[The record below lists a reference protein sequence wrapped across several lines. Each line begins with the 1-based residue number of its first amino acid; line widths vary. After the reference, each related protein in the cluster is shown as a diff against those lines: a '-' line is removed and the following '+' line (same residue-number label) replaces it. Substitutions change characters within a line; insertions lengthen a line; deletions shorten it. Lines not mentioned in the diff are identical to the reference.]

1 MGAEEEQVKRTNMR
15 IPPMS
20 TFRLSTSARSNLPAW
35 VMHMDQISAE
45 LSTVGVDVERPS
57 SIAAGGLEDHDEEK

>member
-15 IPPMS
+15 ILPRS

-35 VMHMDQISAE
+35 VRHMVHISAE

-57 SIAAGGLEDHDEEK
+57 SIAAGELEDHDEER